1 MKTTRMILYGIH
13 PVEEALLAGRRKIL
27 KIYMSNRKS
36 SRISKIVDRAESSRI
51 PVEMI
56 SVDRLCSLA
65 ATGSHQGVGA
75 EVEGFPFSDPGRI
88 MAAGGSGLV
97 LILDGLMDPRNVGA
111 LIRTALCVGVTG
123 VILPK
128 DRSVSVTPAVSM
140 SSAGALEHIRLA
152 RVTNISGI
160 LKQLKSTGVWVAGL
174 DPSAEQSIFEADLN
188 GPLALVVG
196 SEEKGIRPLVKKNC
210 DFLVSIPQ
218 QGRVDSLNVS
228 VAVAVALYEAFRQR
242 QAMTGKTG
250 HR

>member
-1 MKTTRMILYGIH
+1 MILYGIH

-27 KIYMSNRKS
+27 KIYMSNRRS
-36 SRISKIVDRAESSRI
+36 SRIAKIVDRAESSRI
-51 PVEMI
+51 PVEII

-128 DRSVSVTPAVSM
+128 DRSVFVTPAVSM
-140 SSAGALEHIRLA
+140 ASAGALEHIRLA

-174 DPSAEQSIFEADLN
+174 DPSAEQSIFEADLRI
-188 GPLALVVG
+188 PLALVVG
-196 SEEKGIRPLVKKNC
+196 SEEKGIRPLVKKTC
-210 DFLVSIPQ
+210 DFLVSISQ

-228 VAVAVALYEAFRQR
+228 VAGAVALYETFRQR

>member
-140 SSAGALEHIRLA
+140 ASAGALEHIRLA

>member
-1 MKTTRMILYGIH
+1 LYGIH

-27 KIYMSNRKS
+27 KIYMSNRRS
-36 SRISKIVDRAESSRI
+36 SRIAKIVDRAESSRI
-51 PVEMI
+51 PVEVI
-56 SVDRLCSLA
+56 SADRLGSLA
-65 ATGSHQGVGA
+65 GTGAHQGVGA
-75 EVEGFPFSDPGRI
+75 QTEGFPFSDPSLI
-88 MAAGGSGLV
+88 MAAEGPDLV
-97 LILDGLMDPRNVGA
+97 QVLDGLMDPRNVGA

-128 DRSVSVTPAVSM
+128 DRSVSITPAVSM
-140 SSAGALEHIRLA
+140 ASAGALEHIRLA
-152 RVTNISGI
+152 RVTNISSI

-174 DPSAEQSIFEADLN
+174 DPSAEQSIFEADLRI
-188 GPLALVVG
+188 PLALVVG
-196 SEEKGIRPLVKKNC
+196 SEEKGIRPLVKKTC
-210 DFLVSIPQ
+210 DFLVSISQ

>member
-1 MKTTRMILYGIH
+1 MKTTRIILYGIH
-13 PVEEALLAGRRKIL
+13 PVEEALLASRRKIIR
-27 KIYMSNRKS
+27 IYVSNRKS
-36 SRISKIVDRAESSRI
+36 SRIAKIVDRSESSRI
-51 PVEMI
+51 PVQTI
-56 SVDRLCSLA
+56 SVDRLGSLA
-65 ATGSHQGVGA
+65 GTDAHQGVGA
-75 EVEGFPFSDPGRI
+75 QVEGFPFSDPGQFI
-88 MAAGGSGLV
+88 SANDSGLV
-97 LILDGLMDPRNVGA
+97 LVLDGLMDPRNVGA

-123 VILPK
+123 VIFPK

-140 SSAGALEHIRLA
+140 ASAGALEHICLA

-174 DPSAEQSIFEADLN
+174 DPSAEQSIFEADLS

-228 VAVAVALYEAFRQR
+228 VAGAVALYEAFRQR
-242 QAMTGKTG
+242 QAITAKTS